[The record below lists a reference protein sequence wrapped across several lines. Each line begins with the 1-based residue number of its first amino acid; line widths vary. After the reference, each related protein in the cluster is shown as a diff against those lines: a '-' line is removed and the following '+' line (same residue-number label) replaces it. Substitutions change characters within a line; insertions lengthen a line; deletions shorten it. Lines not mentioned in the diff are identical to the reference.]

1 MRLEEAIASIG
12 MTPPR
17 SIPEGRWVRFPG
29 IGKGRSNRAG
39 WCRRI
44 SPTLAVFGDWSSG
57 LTETWKDDA
66 HRDDETSRR
75 LLAETRQ
82 RQREFS
88 EQQARKQQQVA
99 RQAQELIARATLL
112 THPYLVRK
120 GFPTTPGLVR
130 DTKLLIPVRDVRD
143 YGRVMSVQ
151 EIGAAGEKRFLPG
164 GKTRGGIYRIGAVPA
179 EARRVALCE
188 GFATGLSIS
197 AALHRLPGSHSVVVC
212 FSAYN
217 LQLVAE
223 HFPKAIVCAD
233 HDESGTGAM
242 AAHAT
247 GLPWTQPAD
256 VGTDF
261 NDLHQ
266 ARGLHAVTEALRE
279 LF

>member
-1 MRLEEAIASIG
+1 MRLEQAIAVTG

-29 IGKGRSNRAG
+29 IDKGRANRAG

-57 LTETWKDDA
+57 LTETWCDNT
-66 HRDDETSRR
+66 HRDTEETKR
-75 LLAETRQ
+75 LLAETRH
-82 RQREFS
+82 RQREFA

-99 RQAQELIARATLL
+99 QQAQELIARATPL
-112 THPYLVRK
+112 THPYLARK
-120 GFPTTPGLVR
+120 GFPTTLGLVR
-130 DTKLLIPVRDVRD
+130 DTKLLIPVRCVRE
-143 YGRVMSVQ
+143 YGRVMSLQ
-151 EIGAAGEKRFLPG
+151 EIDAEGGKRFLPG
-164 GKTRGGIYRIGAVPA
+164 GKTGGGIYRIGVPPA

-188 GFATGLSIS
+188 GFATGLSVF
-197 AALHRLPGSHSVVVC
+197 AALHRLPGPHAVVVC

-223 HFPKAIVCAD
+223 RFPQAIVCAD

-247 GLPWTQPAD
+247 GLPWTQPPE
-256 VGTDF
+256 VGDF
-261 NDLHQ
+261 NDMHQ
-266 ARGLHAVTEALRE
+266 ARGLHAVTEAIRQI
-279 LF
+279 F